1 MDGAVEK
8 VQAND
13 ESQAL
18 ATDADEA
25 LVEEIERAQ
34 AWEYAHSGCEN
45 MPAKTSPTALMKLLD
60 AEKGKKAEAFV
71 EHFDEESVQE
81 KERAEKGKD
90 TVVGSAYHAFLEHF
104 DFARLDGVKE
114 NEDARLA
121 VVEEALKEMQAQ
133 GVLGEE
139 YLSVLQTKKL
149 AEILQGEVF
158 YRLRNVRIHKEQRF
172 MAALPARE
180 VLSVLGEEE
189 GGGCPACDEDMLFQ
203 GAIDLLAVGD
213 GWAEII
219 DYKYSQKGEEALR
232 SAYAVQLRL
241 YKMAVAKILHI
252 PLEKVRCTLV
262 NIYHGFELEVQ

>member
-1 MDGAVEK
+1 
-8 VQAND
+8 
-13 ESQAL
+13 
-18 ATDADEA
+18 
-25 LVEEIERAQ
+25 
-34 AWEYAHSGCEN
+34 
-45 MPAKTSPTALMKLLD
+45 
-60 AEKGKKAEAFV
+60 
-71 EHFDEESVQE
+71 
-81 KERAEKGKD
+81 
-90 TVVGSAYHAFLEHF
+90 
-104 DFARLDGVKE
+104 
-114 NEDARLA
+114 
-121 VVEEALKEMQAQ
+121 
-133 GVLGEE
+133 
-139 YLSVLQTKKL
+139 
-149 AEILQGEVF
+149 
-158 YRLRNVRIHKEQRF
+158 